1 MISQKQKQSLRQ
13 KTAPELLKKEEELIK
28 ELALWQSKVALSQE
42 KNTSLL
48 KKIKAEIAIIKTI
61 LLEKTKKY

>member
-1 MISQKQKQSLRQ
+1 MTPQKQKQSLRQ

-48 KKIKAEIAIIKTI
+48 KKIKAEIAIIRTI
-61 LLEKTKKY
+61 LLEKTKK